1 MGNDDS
7 DESELETFNLELTP
21 WQMYSLNTILRYNMV
36 EMDDPMYSTASQ
48 VLAKEVNDTMASE
61 QFIDAM
67 TEQRD
72 AIDEKERKVR
82 QQMDQTNN
90 SMGMGVQ

>member
-48 VLAKEVNDTMASE
+48 VLAKEVNDIMASE

-67 TEQRD
+67 ADQRD
-72 AIDEKERKVR
+72 AIDQKEEKVR
-82 QQMDQTNN
+82 QQMNQTNG
-90 SMGMGVQ
+90 MGMGVQ

>member
-36 EMDDPMYSTASQ
+36 EMDDPIYSTASQ

-61 QFIDAM
+61 QFINAM
-67 TEQRD
+67 ADQRD
-72 AIDEKERKVR
+72 AIDEKEEKVR
-82 QQMDQTNN
+82 QQMNQTN

>member
-67 TEQRD
+67 ADQRD
-72 AIDEKERKVR
+72 AIDQKEEKVR
-82 QQMDQTNN
+82 QQMNQTN

>member
-48 VLAKEVNDTMASE
+48 VLAKEVNDTIASE

-67 TEQRD
+67 AEQRN
-72 AIDEKERKVR
+72 AIDQKEEKVR
-82 QQMDQTNN
+82 QQMNQTN

>member
-1 MGNDDS
+1 MGNNNS

-48 VLAKEVNDTMASE
+48 VLAKEVNDAMASE

-67 TEQRD
+67 ADQRD

-82 QQMDQTNN
+82 QQTNQTN

>member
-67 TEQRD
+67 ADQRD
-72 AIDEKERKVR
+72 TIDQKEEKVR
-82 QQMDQTNN
+82 QQMNQTN
-90 SMGMGVQ
+90 SMGMSVQ

>member
-48 VLAKEVNDTMASE
+48 VLAKEVNDIMASE

-67 TEQRD
+67 ADQRD
-72 AIDEKERKVR
+72 AIDQKEEKVR
-82 QQMDQTNN
+82 QQMNQTN

>member
-36 EMDDPMYSTASQ
+36 EMDDPIYSTASQ
-48 VLAKEVNDTMASE
+48 VLAKEVNDTIASE

-67 TEQRD
+67 AEQRD
-72 AIDEKERKVR
+72 AIDQKEEKVR
-82 QQMDQTNN
+82 QQMNQTN